1 MSVLQLYCAFTEGAW
16 LHTVDPL
23 LPGDP
28 ASLHEAGRVS
38 SPLPDGR
45 IAPGATASTV
55 SIRVVR
61 AVSLPSGERKIYA
74 SNCHVLERKNEY
86 MRKVMFVSK

>member
-28 ASLHEAGRVS
+28 ASLHEAGRIS

-45 IAPGATASTV
+45 VTPGATVSTV
-55 SIRVVR
+55 SVRVVR
-61 AVSLPSGERKIYA
+61 TLSLLSGKT
-74 SNCHVLERKNEY
+74 KNTQ
-86 MRKVMFVSK
+86 KLSCIGQKKKTNV